1 MVTKFLGHL
10 CIAVN
15 ARMILVALL
24 LNMAGTD
31 DTLAYLSR
39 TLARSCLGEFLETKR
54 CYLYL
59 EIYTVEDY
67 IHR

>member
-1 MVTKFLGHL
+1 
-10 CIAVN
+10 
-15 ARMILVALL
+15 MILVALL

-39 TLARSCLGEFLETKR
+39 TLARSCLGGFLETER

-59 EIYTVEDY
+59 EVDTVKE
-67 IHR
+67 IMVCLFHSLCTCVFEI